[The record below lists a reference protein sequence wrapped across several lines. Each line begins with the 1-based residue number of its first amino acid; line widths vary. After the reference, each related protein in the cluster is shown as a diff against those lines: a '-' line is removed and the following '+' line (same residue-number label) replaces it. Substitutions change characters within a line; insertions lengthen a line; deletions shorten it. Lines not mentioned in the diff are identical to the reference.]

1 MPTSF
6 APNIESAIGG
16 PRIMALRI
24 SQRIFKKYDSA
35 TLFLIRVVFVGVLFP
50 GALSTYEATANRK
63 MLIVLWKKFL
73 KRRKNPS
80 P

>member
-24 SQRIFKKYDSA
+24 FQKYDSA
-35 TLFLIRVVFVGVLFP
+35 MVFLIPAVFVRVLFL